1 MSTGAAAGGVPGE
14 VRRAA
19 AAKLN
24 LYLHVI
30 ARRPDGYHVLDS
42 LVAFASVHDTVA
54 VAEAD
59 DLTLAVE
66 GPFAGALQGQADNL
80 ALTAARRL
88 AAAAGTTRGARIRV
102 VKRLPVAAG
111 LGGGSA
117 DAAAA
122 LRALV
127 RLWGLELSRADL
139 AGVALAIG
147 ADVPVCLAGRAA
159 FVGGIGEEIVPAPA
173 LPPAW
178 VVLANPG
185 RPLSTEAV
193 FRTRT
198 GPFNRRAR
206 FWESAADGAALAA
219 LLLERH
225 NDLTNAA
232 VTLCPEIGQVIGAL
246 VRAPGCR
253 LARMSGSGPTCF
265 GLFADEGAA
274 RRAVA
279 DLRAAEPGWWVT
291 TATLVGDSDALE
303 PEP

>member
-1 MSTGAAAGGVPGE
+1 MEGGSPGE

-42 LVAFASVHDTVA
+42 LVAFASVHDTLA
-54 VAEAD
+54 VSEAEE
-59 DLTLAVE
+59 LTLTVD
-66 GPFAGALQGQADNL
+66 GPFAGALEGQADNL
-80 ALTAARRL
+80 VLTAARRL
-88 AAAAGTTRGARIRV
+88 AAATGTTPGAHIRLI
-102 VKRLPVAAG
+102 KRLPVAAG

-117 DAAAA
+117 DAAAT

-127 RLWGLELSRADL
+127 RLWRLQLSQENL
-139 AGVALAIG
+139 VEIALAIG
-147 ADVPVCLAGRAA
+147 ADVPACLAGRAA
-159 FVGGIGEEIVPAPA
+159 FVGGIGEEVVPAPA

-178 VVLANPG
+178 VVLVNPG
-185 RPLSTEAV
+185 RPLSTHVV
-193 FRTRT
+193 FGRRT

-206 FWESAADGAALAA
+206 FLEPAGDAEALAA

-232 VTLCPEIGQVIGAL
+232 VTLYPEIGQVIGAL

-265 GLFADEGAA
+265 GLFAVEAAA
-274 RRAVA
+274 RRAAA
-279 DLRAAEPGWWVT
+279 DLGAAEPGWWVT
-291 TATLVGDSDALE
+291 TATLVGNADALE